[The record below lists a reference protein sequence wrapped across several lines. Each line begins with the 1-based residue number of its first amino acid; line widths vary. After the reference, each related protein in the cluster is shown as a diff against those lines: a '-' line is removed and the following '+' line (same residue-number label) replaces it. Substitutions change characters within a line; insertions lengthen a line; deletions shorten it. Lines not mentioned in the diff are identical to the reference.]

1 MYVWS
6 RYPRLDTSHQ
16 SIIRDG
22 NPGIGAHVRSNLCY
36 LICRSGAVSN
46 QIFFLWKDL
55 FFFMRAQH
63 LPSIIRTIPFT
74 GTNITKSDT
83 KKIASVIKIDPILI
97 FDKQPS
103 SPRFTKIVGCFWMI
117 LLFRFLIHNF
127 NTLAYDIY
135 NINIK
140 RYTQITVQICG
151 NFWGTQ

>member
-1 MYVWS
+1 MNIS
-6 RYPRLDTSHQ
+6 PKLRLSNLEIVF
-16 SIIRDG
+16 SIVLIFDG
-22 NPGIGAHVRSNLCY
+22 KSAIGAHVVGGNFYY
-36 LICRSGAVSN
+36 LICLIRSRAVSN
-46 QIFFLWKDL
+46 RIFSLWKDL

-117 LLFRFLIHNF
+117 LLFRFSIHNF
-127 NTLAYDIY
+127 NTGL
-135 NINIK
+135 
-140 RYTQITVQICG
+140 RYI
-151 NFWGTQ
+151 